1 MLWTIFLVL
10 LVLWLVGFIGFH
22 VVAWYIHVLLIIAL
36 VVLVIQLIGGRRAI
50 LTGFLF
56 LSRPGCRDDWGSIS
70 LNQVPVPSQAK
81 ETDHEQRPSNR
92 QSGTGSRARE
102 AECRGDPG

>member
-22 VVAWYIHVLLIIAL
+22 VVAWYIHLLLIIAR

-50 LTGFLF
+50 
-56 LSRPGCRDDWGSIS
+56 
-70 LNQVPVPSQAK
+70 
-81 ETDHEQRPSNR
+81 
-92 QSGTGSRARE
+92 
-102 AECRGDPG
+102 